1 MDCNLIRN
9 NTLAKRIVIV
19 NGMDRSGKMEIANVI
34 SSFKYVEKHRMDN
47 SFDIIPKLWELGKIT
62 DDAAISFLKI
72 EADIHL
78 YENMISRG
86 LNIRL
91 DDMTSVYKYP
101 NPNKY
106 MLRLNMKE
114 GDEVVDRIAKE
125 KPIFQNT
132 THNTIKGLEL
142 FIKTFGKNIKIIHCI
157 RNPVD
162 TIYSLYKRGFGHRIG
177 KDPREFQLAVD
188 YNNIS
193 IPIHAIDYKE
203 RYKNLNE
210 LERIICMIESNL
222 NKNIKSY
229 NSLSK
234 TEKKDIIKLLYID
247 SYNTNQLDSCKGLA
261 AFLDTSITSQTKEL
275 LSKTKRNM
283 DTIYEERKK
292 KECIIKEK
300 ISDEFNKKL
309 DYILKNY
316 KL

>member
-1 MDCNLIRN
+1 MNCNLIRN
-9 NTLAKRIVIV
+9 NTLAKRIIIV
-19 NGMDRSGKMEIANVI
+19 NGMDRSGKMETANVI

-62 DDAAISFLKI
+62 EDAAISFLKI
-72 EADIHL
+72 EADTHL
-78 YENMISRG
+78 YDNMISRG

-106 MLRLNMKE
+106 ILRLNMKE
-114 GDEVVDRIAKE
+114 GDEVVDRVIKE

-132 THNTIKGLEL
+132 SHNTIKGLEL
-142 FIKTFGKNIKIIHCI
+142 FIKAFGKDLKIIHCI

-162 TIYSLYKRGFGHRIG
+162 IVYSLYTRGFGHRIG
-177 KDPREFQLAVD
+177 KDPREFQLALD
-188 YNNIS
+188 YNNIP

-203 RYKNLNE
+203 RYENLNE

-229 NSLSK
+229 NNLSK
-234 TEKKDIIKLLYID
+234 MEKKDVIKLLYID
-247 SYNTNQLDSCKGLA
+247 SFNTNPLDVCKELA
-261 AFLDTSITSQTKEL
+261 KFLDTSVTSQTKEI

-283 DTIYEERKK
+283 DIIYEERKK